1 MLRRVVT
8 LGAVI
13 LDRCLKLLWVSS
25 DDLVNLLTALEEGEG
40 GHGRNSKLLS
50 DLLLSVDVELIEFNL
65 VCGCLGSKLLVERTV
80 MIWMCQ

>member
-50 DLLLSVDVELIEFNL
+50 NLLLSVDVELIEFNL
-65 VCGCLGSKLLVERTV
+65 VCGCLGSKLLVERTL
-80 MIWMCQ
+80 

>member
-1 MLRRVVT
+1 VVT

>member
-1 MLRRVVT
+1 M
-8 LGAVI
+8 I

-50 DLLLSVDVELIEFNL
+50 NLLLSVDVELIEFNL